1 MMKVRFQ
8 LEDILKFYFPQ
19 KLSEVLLKY
28 SQYTLHLTSPYSPS
42 WLACGIIKFE

>member
-8 LEDILKFYFPQ
+8 LEDIFKFYFPQ

-28 SQYTLHLTSPYSPS
+28 SQYTFHLTYPYSPS